1 MAGQEGGYTT
11 TNPNLTVIKV
21 DKENNYLLIKGNV
34 PGPKKSLVLVK
45 TAIKNQNK
53 INPQTEL
60 ITYNEVAEENTTG
73 EAPSQTEE

>member
-1 MAGQEGGYTT
+1 M
-11 TNPNLTVIKV
+11 IS
-21 DKENNYLLIKGNV
+21 ENNVILIKGNV

-60 ITYNEVAEENTTG
+60 ITYNEVAEENTTE